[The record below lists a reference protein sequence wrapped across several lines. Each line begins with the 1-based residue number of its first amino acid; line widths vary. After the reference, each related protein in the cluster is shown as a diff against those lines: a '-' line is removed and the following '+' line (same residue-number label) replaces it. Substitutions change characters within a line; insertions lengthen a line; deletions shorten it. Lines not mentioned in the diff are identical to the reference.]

1 MRSLQHEFKSL
12 RTQKNLTQVAL
23 SAASGVHQNTI
34 INFENSKRSPSVE
47 NLSLL
52 LDAMGYELAIR
63 RKK

>member
-1 MRSLQHEFKSL
+1 MNNIQREFKSL
-12 RTQKNLTQVAL
+12 RTKQNLTQAAL
-23 SAASGVHQNTI
+23 SAASGVHSNTI

-63 RKK
+63 KK